1 MALKGNLRDFSILQI
16 LNLVHLAE
24 KTGVLHIESPEFL
37 AQLAFIQGK
46 MVYASKG
53 NEPQSLLTLLQQR
66 RKLSPMQV
74 RQVQPRIN
82 GLGDMAAGLF
92 LVNADYLTMEEIST
106 CIEESY
112 TEIIRDL
119 FNLVEGFFHFDVD
132 EQPPEYSVPVGI
144 ELENL
149 IIEGSRHTRE
159 KEFLE
164 EEIPSLDVALKFTER
179 PGMDIQKVNLSVDE
193 WKVVSYVNPQNSIKQ
208 IAKATKMK
216 DLEIRRIVYSLVQA
230 GLVEFVR
237 QAGGAPAQMPTFPKP
252 ERDEQRS
259 LVNRLIDRIRSI

>member
-1 MALKGNLRDFSILQI
+1 MHFLPNSPCSVLPTETVSSRGTASGIPVPFS
-16 LNLVHLAE
+16 
-24 KTGVLHIESPEFL
+24 F
-37 AQLAFIQGK
+37 
-46 MVYASKG
+46 
-53 NEPQSLLTLLQQR
+53 SLLSEILCIHQQTVLLR
-66 RKLSPMQV
+66 LLHRSLH
-74 RQVQPRIN
+74 R
-82 GLGDMAAGLF
+82 
-92 LVNADYLTMEEIST
+92 TST
-106 CIEESY
+106 A
-112 TEIIRDL
+112 
-119 FNLVEGFFHFDVD
+119 N
-132 EQPPEYSVPVGI
+132 PEYSVPVGI

-237 QAGGAPAQMPTFPKP
+237 QAGGVPAQMPTFPKP